1 MKEMIQYKHKEW
13 LALLFNLPIYIF
25 PAWRYFSTGGTF
37 TMLS

>member
-1 MKEMIQYKHKEW
+1 MKEIFQYERKEW
-13 LALLFNLPIYIF
+13 LALLFTLPIHIF